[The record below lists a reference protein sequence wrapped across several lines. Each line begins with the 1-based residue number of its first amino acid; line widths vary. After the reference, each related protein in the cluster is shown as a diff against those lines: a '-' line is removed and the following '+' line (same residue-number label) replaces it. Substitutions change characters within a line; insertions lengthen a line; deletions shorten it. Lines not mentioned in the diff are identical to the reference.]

1 MEGAAMKYTVVIP
14 VYQAAATLGEVISA
28 WRAVTEESI
37 LVIDDGSTDGTTEIA
52 ERIGTSVI
60 RGSGNRGRGS
70 ARDRGMRETGTPL
83 VVMCD
88 SAQIP
93 SGEFLSRA
101 LSHFDDP
108 KVGAV
113 FACITQPSPRSVA
126 HRWRGRHLFKVG
138 PSDFN
143 RHALL
148 STSLCVLRR
157 EAVEQAGGFH
167 PELRAGEDADLG
179 HRLLKTGWDVI
190 ADPALQAVCIQRDS
204 AHAVLARYARWN
216 SPNGIRGR
224 AWLRQLAYALKVMAR
239 DDVRS
244 GDPLAAVLSLA
255 APFYQF
261 RRR

>member
-1 MEGAAMKYTVVIP
+1 MKYTVVIP
-14 VYQAAATLGEVISA
+14 VYQAAATLPAVISA
-28 WRAVTEESI
+28 WRAVTEEPI
-37 LVIDDGSTDGTTEIA
+37 LVIDDGSTDGTPEVA
-52 ERIGTSVI
+52 ERTGTNVI
-60 RGSGNRGRGS
+60 RCSGNHGRGS
-70 ARDRGMRETGTPL
+70 ARDRGMRETVTPL

-93 SGEFLSRA
+93 GAEFLPRA
-101 LSHFDDP
+101 LSHFDDRR
-108 KVGAV
+108 VGAV
-113 FACITQPSPRSVA
+113 FACITQPAPRSVA

-157 EAVEQAGGFH
+157 EAVEQVGGFD
-167 PELRAGEDADLG
+167 PKLRAGEDADLG
-179 HRLLKTGWDVI
+179 QRLLKAGWEVI

-224 AWLRQLAYALKVMAR
+224 AWLRQIAYALKVMAR
-239 DDVRS
+239 DDLRS
-244 GDPLAAVLSLA
+244 ADPIAALLSLA
-255 APFYQF
+255 APFYQL